1 MEMRK
6 FSAQKLKSKR
16 LDMPEGGPSSSTEYP
31 FAKEEEAVV
40 EVEVEE
46 EAVKEEEEEEVPE
59 VEAEDKHA
67 AAALATLFRTQC
79 PFSGLLTMK
88 IFQLHP
94 LLPLLPPY
102 PLSSSYCLPFRFS
115 FWFGSLL
122 FNQ

>member
-1 MEMRK
+1 
-6 FSAQKLKSKR
+6 
-16 LDMPEGGPSSSTEYP
+16 MPEGGDPSSTGYP

-40 EVEVEE
+40 EVEAEDVEE
-46 EAVKEEEEEEVPE
+46 EVVKEEAEVGEVPE
-59 VEAEDKHA
+59 AEVEDKHA

-88 IFQLHP
+88 IFQLLP
-94 LLPLLPPY
+94 LLPLLPPS

>member
-1 MEMRK
+1 
-6 FSAQKLKSKR
+6 
-16 LDMPEGGPSSSTEYP
+16 MPEGGDPSSTEYP

-40 EVEVEE
+40 EVEVEDVE
-46 EAVKEEEEEEVPE
+46 EEVVKEEAEVGEVPE
-59 VEAEDKHA
+59 VVTEDKHE

-88 IFQLHP
+88 IFQLLPP
-94 LLPLLPPY
+94 LLVLPPS
-102 PLSSSYCLPFRFS
+102 PLFSSYCLPFRFS

>member
-1 MEMRK
+1 
-6 FSAQKLKSKR
+6 
-16 LDMPEGGPSSSTEYP
+16 MPEGGPSSTEYP

-46 EAVKEEEEEEVPE
+46 EVVKEEAEEEEVPE
-59 VEAEDKHA
+59 AEVEDKHA

-88 IFQLHP
+88 IFQLLP